1 MDQPNNPI
9 SFVEYFRGLNHD
21 EVPLV
26 KEYLQQAHPEP
37 ASLTQ
42 SLFNAVQENKRGITA
57 LLLKYGVPPNEFH
70 GHDLQ
75 KTPLLQAVENENIA
89 LVKLLKAYNASERQE
104 NTLRPFNLYDPE
116 EKITAVLCASQKY
129 KNADE
134 ANKNRLKELFDAVKT
149 SPEVFFELRR
159 ANETQTELVPH
170 NPVEAVC
177 FSNHEAVIQ
186 FLRPERFKDEA
197 ERKEMANKLF
207 SQAIHL
213 VRPNIQI
220 LRTLHAAGA
229 QLSEYDAMLVCSNL
243 NTRALSCLSELG
255 IDLKKFSYQ
264 GKRMAEYVRKV
275 YWCAGEQEVH
285 EQKRAR
291 LLKYLEDAPV
301 DTSTITSEL

>member
-1 MDQPNNPI
+1 MEQPNDPI
-9 SFVEYFRGLNHD
+9 SFVEYFHGLKKN

-37 ASLTQ
+37 KSLTQ
-42 SLFNAVQENKRGITA
+42 SLFDAVQENKRGITA
-57 LLLKYGVPPNEFH
+57 LLLKYGVSPNEFH
-70 GHDLQ
+70 SQYLQ
-75 KTPLLQAVENENIA
+75 KTPLLQAVENENVG
-89 LVKLLKAYNASERQE
+89 LVRLLKAYNASERQV
-104 NTLRPFNLYDPE
+104 NTLRPYNLYDPE
-116 EKITAVLCASQKY
+116 EKITAVLRASQKY
-129 KNADE
+129 KNADD

-149 SPEVFFELRR
+149 SPQVLAELRR

-170 NPVEAVC
+170 NSVEAVC
-177 FSNHEAVIQ
+177 FSNHEAVVQ

-197 ERKEMANKLF
+197 ERKEMANTLF
-207 SQAIHL
+207 SEAIRL

-229 QLSEYDAMLVCSNL
+229 QLSEYDAMYVCNSL
-243 NTRALSCLSELG
+243 NTRALSCLFALG

-264 GKRMAEYVRKV
+264 GKRMAEYAREVK
-275 YWCAGEQEVH
+275 WCSGEQEVH